1 MARKVRQKNYSVH
14 EDFELLRILSPKIIK
29 KTENSLYSLKF
40 STENILQIIN
50 KLDSNKAHGHDE
62 ISIRMFKIYGS
73 SVRRPLQIIYKY
85 CLNRGKFPQEWK
97 KANVIPVHKKNDKQ
111 LVKNYRPISL
121 LPICGKIF

>member
-1 MARKVRQKNYSVH
+1 MARKDRQKNCSVH
-14 EDFELLRILSPKIIK
+14 EDFELLRILLPKIIK

-73 SVRRPLQIIYKY
+73 SVRRPSQIIYKY

-97 KANVIPVHKKNDKQ
+97 KANVIPVHKKNDK
-111 LVKNYRPISL
+111 
-121 LPICGKIF
+121 